1 MDAVKA
7 YGEAKI
13 QLHLPFT
20 SALNGGDKINST
32 EIMKFFI
39 VASDLC
45 GQEYRTG
52 SSDSAGWSVR
62 ASYRTRP
69 GGPPSFV
76 WSGYRMLYL
85 CTPSGPS
92 RPVLG

>member
-1 MDAVKA
+1 MPVDTVQA

-20 SALNGGDKINST
+20 SALNEGDKINST

-52 SSDSAGWSVR
+52 SSDSLRAGR
-62 ASYRTRP
+62 
-69 GGPPSFV
+69 
-76 WSGYRMLYL
+76 SGDRIVLI
-85 CTPSGPS
+85 
-92 RPVLG
+92 PVAARSKV